1 MVDLLCPGYSIP
13 PGLSCTLPRPYSF
26 PAACHRSFLSQWLA
40 PPHVPWWPK
49 ELSAALEQDRK
60 RQADSGWLDSRAP
73 LICLLVAALRMRAG
87 DLRIFILETPRQSSS
102 TGLCASQLPRKFVP
116 HFRQVWEPPA
126 LKFPWVFYRPS
137 SDCPTQSGK
146 SHFVGTEIRIVPWP
160 VAVPCLLQHSH

>member
-1 MVDLLCPGYSIP
+1 MGYSIP

-116 HFRQVWEPPA
+116 HFRQNFRQHPRNFSGSSPG
-126 LKFPWVFYRPS
+126 LSGIPRGFPGRQQPLIYSKVY
-137 SDCPTQSGK
+137 K
-146 SHFVGTEIRIVPWP
+146 STRI
-160 VAVPCLLQHSH
+160 AV